1 MKNFTASNL
10 SFKVKWNGKT
20 TKIRLHR
27 DILGKLVESSYR
39 NNAYVDVENLFEISC
54 LALGNSDG
62 TTRKTCKSMLSDTAM
77 SDLVTVDKTNLCGHD
92 AMNMYFLDL
101 AAVVRIKPVL

>member
-1 MKNFTASNL
+1 MKNFTASNV

-27 DILGKLVESSYR
+27 DIVSYR
-39 NNAYVDVENLFEISC
+39 NNAYVDVQNLFEIFC

-62 TTRKTCKSMLSDTAM
+62 TTRKTCKQMLSGTAM
-77 SDLVTVDKTNLCGHD
+77 SELVTVDKTNLCGHD

-101 AAVVRIKPVL
+101 TANVRIKPVL

>member
-1 MKNFTASNL
+1 MKNFTASNV

-27 DILGKLVESSYR
+27 DIVSYR
-39 NNAYVDVENLFEISC
+39 NNAYVDVQNLFEIFC

-62 TTRKTCKSMLSDTAM
+62 TTRKTCK
-77 SDLVTVDKTNLCGHD
+77 
-92 AMNMYFLDL
+92 
-101 AAVVRIKPVL
+101 

>member
-1 MKNFTASNL
+1 MKNFTASNV

-27 DILGKLVESSYR
+27 DIVSYR
-39 NNAYVDVENLFEISC
+39 NNAYVDVQNLFEIFC

-62 TTRKTCKSMLSDTAM
+62 TTRKTCKQMLSDTAM
-77 SDLVTVDKTNLCGHD
+77 SELVTVDKTNLCGHD

-101 AAVVRIKPVL
+101 TANVRVKPVL

>member
-1 MKNFTASNL
+1 MQ
-10 SFKVKWNGKT
+10 
-20 TKIRLHR
+20 R
-27 DILGKLVESSYR
+27 DILGKLVESSYG

-54 LALGNSDG
+54 LALGNSDR
-62 TTRKTCKSMLSDTAM
+62 TTRKTCKSMLSDTEM
-77 SDLVTVDKTNLCGHD
+77 SDLVTVDKTNLCGYD